1 MIGGNLKNEFGKRFA
16 VSINNINTDDS
27 GNIELPEAT
36 QDQPGLMSVEDKTKL
51 DNVNTTYLPLS
62 GGTMTG
68 EIQRKGIGMANRTD
82 AGFLSFD
89 GGKDGASS
97 GGMLL
102 LADKAYSDF
111 PGCFILRASDGSQ
124 YSDLIGYPEGMLK
137 WKGTDLY
144 NTTLKNPEVIPNDS
158 DLNDYINPGVYRVNS
173 NATAQT
179 LKNCPTLVSFSLVI
193 FVPTRLC
200 VRQVLYEYNS
210 NTIYIRTKHEDGVWR
225 SWSKLLNGDN
235 LIEQLSLNG
244 YFKLPK
250 GTIVQGGSITDV
262 TADGV
267 TRLTYPLTFP
277 STVYTVIAN
286 VSSGTVSAGST
297 IVNTGAHD
305 KTGFS
310 FIVSNHPGG
319 GTVRIYWL
327 AIGY

>member
-27 GNIELPEAT
+27 GNIEIPTAT
-36 QDQPGLMSVEDKTKL
+36 AVNPGLMSVEDKTKL
-51 DNVNTTYLPLS
+51 DNVDNTYLPLS

-68 EIQRKGIGMANRTD
+68 EIQRNGIGMANRTD

-144 NTTLKNPEVIPNDS
+144 NTTLKNPEVIPSDS

-225 SWSKLLNGDN
+225 EWSKLLDDSYITGYIASIGYLKISN
-235 LIEQLSLNG
+235 LLFQWGSYNISSDPESKEITLPLAVSATFARFVDSNNIEVKSSISWGADTGKILIS
-244 YFKLPK
+244 
-250 GTIVQGGSITDV
+250 TSGS
-262 TADGV
+262 
-267 TRLTYPLTFP
+267 
-277 STVYTVIAN
+277 
-286 VSSGTVSAGST
+286 SSGV
-297 IVNTGAHD
+297 
-305 KTGFS
+305 
-310 FIVSNHPGG
+310 
-319 GTVRIYWL
+319 IYWQV
-327 AIGY
+327 IGKI